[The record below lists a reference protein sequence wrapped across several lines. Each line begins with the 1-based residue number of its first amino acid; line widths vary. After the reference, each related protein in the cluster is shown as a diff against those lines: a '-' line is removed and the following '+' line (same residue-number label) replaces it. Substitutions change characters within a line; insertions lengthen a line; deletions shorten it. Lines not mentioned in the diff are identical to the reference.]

1 MQQKTSLLL
10 SLLIIGVGVAFVG
23 LNKNSSLKSI
33 QPIREVANVIQ
44 IAEATSTIPL
54 PVPSKKIALVK
65 NKLQIPSIGVDA
77 NIESLGLT
85 SAGAMDS
92 PVGPNDVGWYS
103 LGPKPGTVGSAVMDG
118 HFGWKNKIPAVF
130 DNLSKLKKGDKIL
143 VIDENGIK
151 TTFIV
156 RELRVLANNADATAV
171 FTSTDGKSH
180 LNLITCNGQ
189 WDVATKNRPNRLI
202 VFADKAV

>member
-10 SLLIIGVGVAFVG
+10 SLLIIGVGVAFDG

-92 PVGPNDVGWYS
+92 PVGPNDVGWYRS
-103 LGPKPGTVGSAVMDG
+103 
-118 HFGWKNKIPAVF
+118 
-130 DNLSKLKKGDKIL
+130 
-143 VIDENGIK
+143 EE
-151 TTFIV
+151 
-156 RELRVLANNADATAV
+156 R
-171 FTSTDGKSH
+171 
-180 LNLITCNGQ
+180 
-189 WDVATKNRPNRLI
+189 
-202 VFADKAV
+202 